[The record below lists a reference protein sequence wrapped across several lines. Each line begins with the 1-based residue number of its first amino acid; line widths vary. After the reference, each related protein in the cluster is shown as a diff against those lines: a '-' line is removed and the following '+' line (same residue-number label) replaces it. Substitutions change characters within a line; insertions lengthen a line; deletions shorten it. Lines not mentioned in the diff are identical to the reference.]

1 MLRSHPVFTGPAHCC
16 LHQSSTLMANE
27 YPNVTRA
34 ITRAGILGSV
44 VLIIMLMAAGC
55 MTTTI
60 DSGEA
65 GVRFSIFGGTDKETT
80 YGEGLN
86 IHPPWIDVIRYD
98 MRVQE
103 VEETMNVLS
112 SNGLEI
118 GVEVSIRWRPVS
130 NELPEL
136 HVTFG
141 PAYYQR
147 LVQPE
152 LRSVMRE
159 VVGQYAPEELYS
171 TKRAELQEQVF
182 SNVQSRIAGSH
193 VELNA
198 ILIREVTLPDQIRT
212 AIETKLKREQ
222 ESLEYE
228 FRLQIASQEAERL
241 KIEAQGQ
248 AEYQQIITE
257 SLSPQFLRFK
267 GIEATQQLANSP
279 NSKTVVVGGGG
290 DGLPLI
296 LGGN

>member
-1 MLRSHPVFTGPAHCC
+1 
-16 LHQSSTLMANE
+16 MANE

-34 ITRAGILGSV
+34 ITRAGILGAV
-44 VLIIMLMAAGC
+44 VLLIILMAAGC

-60 DSGEA
+60 NSGEA
-65 GVRFSIFGGTDKETT
+65 GVRYSIFGGTDLDQT

-86 IHPPWIDVIRYD
+86 VHAPWVDVITYD
-98 MRVQE
+98 VRVQE
-103 VEETMNVLS
+103 VEEVMNVLS

-118 GVEVSIRWRPVS
+118 GVEVSIRWRPIS
-130 NELPEL
+130 PELPDL
-136 HVTFG
+136 HVTYG

-182 SNVQSRIAGSH
+182 ANVQDRIAGSH
-193 VELNA
+193 VELDA
-198 ILIREVTLPDQIRT
+198 ILIREVKLPDQIRN

-241 KIEAQGQ
+241 KIEAEGQ
-248 AEYQQIITE
+248 AEYQQIITQ

-267 GIEATQQLANSP
+267 GIEATQELANSP
-279 NSKTVVVGGGG
+279 NSKTVIVGSGD

>member
-1 MLRSHPVFTGPAHCC
+1 
-16 LHQSSTLMANE
+16 MANE

-34 ITRAGILGSV
+34 ITRAGILGAV
-44 VLIIMLMAAGC
+44 VLLIILMAAGC
-55 MTTTI
+55 MTTSI
-60 DSGEA
+60 GSGEA
-65 GVRFSIFGGTDKETT
+65 GVRYSIFGGTNLDQT

-86 IHPPWIDVIRYD
+86 VHPPWVDVITYD
-98 MRVQE
+98 VRVQE
-103 VEETMNVLS
+103 VEEVMNVLS

-118 GVEVSIRWRPVS
+118 GVEVSIRWRPIS
-130 NELPEL
+130 PELPDL
-136 HVTFG
+136 HVTYG

-182 SNVQSRIAGSH
+182 TNVQERIAGNH
-193 VELNA
+193 VELDA
-198 ILIREVTLPDQIRT
+198 ILIREVSLPDQIRT

-228 FRLQIASQEAERL
+228 FRLQIATQEAERL

-248 AEYQQIITE
+248 AEYQQIITQ

-267 GIEATQQLANSP
+267 GIEATQQLATSP
-279 NSKTVVVGGGG
+279 NSKTVIVGSGD